1 MKFHLSP
8 EMTAYTPEAI
18 ENRWSAGR
26 AKVELVDESGTLYD
40 EIITRSGDETD
51 AAFRKRCS
59 RRGLQL
65 VMAGGAR

>member
-8 EMTAYTPEAI
+8 EVVAYTPEAI
-18 ENRWSAGR
+18 QNRWSAGR
-26 AKVELVDESGTLYD
+26 AKVELSDGGETLYD

-51 AAFRKRCS
+51 EAFRRRCS
-59 RRGLQL
+59 RRGLAL